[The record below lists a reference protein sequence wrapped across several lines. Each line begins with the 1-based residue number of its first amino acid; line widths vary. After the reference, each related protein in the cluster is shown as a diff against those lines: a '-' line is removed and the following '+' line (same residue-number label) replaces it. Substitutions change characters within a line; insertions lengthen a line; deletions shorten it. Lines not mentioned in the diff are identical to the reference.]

1 MEALLA
7 ALEGWAPVALLRA
20 STWLYPA
27 VNALHVMGIALLVG
41 GILPLDLRRL
51 GVWSGVP
58 AAHLERVLTTTAA
71 AGFGLAVLS
80 GALLFAVGARDY
92 AALGVF
98 QAKMAL
104 VALGT
109 ANALWVR
116 WRFAEAAV
124 PGWAALLSIGVWLA
138 ALGAGRSIGYLL

>member
-1 MEALLA
+1 MEALLTV
-7 ALEGWAPVALLRA
+7 LEGWEPVALLRA

-27 VNALHVMGIALLVG
+27 VNALHILGIALLVG

-51 GVWSGVP
+51 GAWSGVP
-58 AAHLERVLTTTAA
+58 VAHLERVLTATAA
-71 AGFGLAVLS
+71 AGLCLAVLS
-80 GALLFAVGARDY
+80 GTLLFAVGASDY

-109 ANALWVR
+109 ATALWAR
-116 WRFAEAAV
+116 RRFAAERV
-124 PGWAALLSIGVWLA
+124 PAWAALLSLGVWLA
-138 ALGAGRSIGYLL
+138 ALGAGRAIGYLL